1 VVLSNSADM
10 RQLRGLLGDEG
21 SDMSSQPGCSSVGDS
36 MPSLEQ
42 TKHQV
47 GITGHPVGFCVIMN
61 PPSSDERHV
70 APLHTK
76 SPKSNFAAG
85 SSPRAKSGIA
95 RALMGAASVLTR

>member
-1 VVLSNSADM
+1 M
-10 RQLRGLLGDEG
+10 RQLL
-21 SDMSSQPGCSSVGDS
+21 GCSSVGDS

-42 TKHQV
+42 TRHQD
-47 GITGHPVGFCVIMN
+47 GITARPVGFCVIMN

-76 SPKSNFAAG
+76 PPESNFAAG

-95 RALMGAASVLTR
+95 RALMGADSVFRERGSNDVDPLVRDSVKFI